1 MATRLA
7 QNRVVKLWTVDE
19 ARAYLP
25 RLRELVALVQSAAVA
40 TDDPF
45 TLRLRDGSEHAEAA
59 LEELHEL
66 GIMLRQLPNGLVDFP
81 STGQDGDVRFL
92 CWKTDEDDLAW
103 WHRPED
109 GFAGRQRL
117 TD

>member
-1 MATRLA
+1 M
-7 QNRVVKLWTVDE
+7 KLWTVAE

-25 RLRELVALVQSAAVA
+25 RLRELVALVQDAAVPS
-40 TDDPF
+40 DDPF
-45 TLRLRDGSEHAEAA
+45 TLLLRDGAEHAEAA
-59 LEELHEL
+59 LEELHDR
-66 GIMLRQLPNGLVDFP
+66 GIILRQLPNGLVDFP
-81 STGQDGDVRFL
+81 SAAEDGDVRFL
-92 CWKTDEDDLAW
+92 CWKIDEPDIEW